1 MREGPKQRT
10 QIGEFSE
17 MLEFGGTQPKHLA
30 RSLGTRSRSP
40 SSGSDSE
47 DDSVVLQ
54 STVTDL
60 NASLSAFEHAHL
72 QPLLAASLKDTLG
85 QVEGD
90 IDRAKLLVT
99 LGYVIEDLVWS
110 ESLPYCLLLV
120 GLGLQ
125 DGQEELT
132 YTRPTSFP
140 LTLVYLKTK
149 GINPETHPV
158 VPELQR
164 IKSYFTKIQTA
175 VNPPKRPSLPLVIPP
190 FLS

>member
-1 MREGPKQRT
+1 
-10 QIGEFSE
+10 

-30 RSLGTRSRSP
+30 RGLRTRSRSP
-40 SSGSDSE
+40 YAMSASSSSSSGSDSE

-125 DGQEELT
+125 DGLKELT